1 MRLKSQEV
9 VFIGTRSGLRLVLD
23 AEDSIENL
31 KRALERR
38 LDEAGGF
45 YFGARVSVETRGAV
59 VPPEW
64 IEEVRSVLENHGLS
78 IEERRLDEAT
88 GGDETPDPHASE
100 PEGVGAGQAQC
111 LPGADTM
118 MIRRSLRSGQ
128 SVSFDGNIVVMGDVN
143 PGSEVCATGD
153 IVVFGCLR
161 GVAYAGAGGKP
172 DARVVALRLMPTQL
186 RIADRIARSP
196 DGEVQAPLGPESAF
210 LRDGA
215 IVIEPWT
222 TH

>member
-1 MRLKSQEV
+1 LKSQEV
-9 VFIGTRSGLRLVLD
+9 IFIGTRSGLRLILD
-23 AEDSIENL
+23 AEDNIENL

-38 LDEAGGF
+38 LHEAGGF
-45 YFGARVSVETRGAV
+45 YSGARVSVETRGAV

-64 IEEVRSVLENHGLS
+64 IEEVRSVLEDHGLLM
-78 IEERRLDEAT
+78 EERRRDAAAL
-88 GGDETPDPHASE
+88 GDEVPDPEASE
-100 PEGVGAGQAQC
+100 SEGSGAGQTQS
-111 LPGADTM
+111 LPGADTL

-143 PGSEVCATGD
+143 PGSEACATGD
-153 IVVFGCLR
+153 IVVFGSLR
-161 GVAYAGAGGKP
+161 GVAYAGANGKQ

-186 RIADRIARSP
+186 RIADRVARSP
-196 DGEVQAPLGPESAF
+196 DGEVQAPVSPEAAF

>member
-1 MRLKSQEV
+1 MKSQEV
-9 VFIGTRSGLRLVLD
+9 IFIGTRSGLRLILD
-23 AEDSIENL
+23 AEDNIENL

-38 LDEAGGF
+38 LHEAGGF
-45 YFGARVSVETRGAV
+45 YSGARVSVETRGAV

-64 IEEVRSVLENHGLS
+64 IEEVRSVLEDHGLLM
-78 IEERRLDEAT
+78 EERRRDAAAL
-88 GGDETPDPHASE
+88 GDEVPDPEASE
-100 PEGVGAGQAQC
+100 SEGSGAGQTQS
-111 LPGADTM
+111 LPGADTL

-143 PGSEVCATGD
+143 PGSEACATGD
-153 IVVFGCLR
+153 IVVFGSLR
-161 GVAYAGAGGKP
+161 GVAYAGANGKQ

-186 RIADRIARSP
+186 RIADRVARSP
-196 DGEVQAPLGPESAF
+196 DGEVQAPVSPEAAF

>member
-1 MRLKSQEV
+1 
-9 VFIGTRSGLRLVLD
+9 
-23 AEDSIENL
+23 
-31 KRALERR
+31 
-38 LDEAGGF
+38 
-45 YFGARVSVETRGAV
+45 V

-64 IEEVRSVLENHGLS
+64 IEEVRSVLEDHGLLM
-78 IEERRLDEAT
+78 EERSQDTAVGGGEA
-88 GGDETPDPHASE
+88 PDPHASE
-100 PEGVGAGQAQC
+100 PEGCGQSEAEC
-111 LPGADTM
+111 VPGADTL

-128 SVSFDGNIVVMGDVN
+128 SISFDGNIVIMGDVN
-143 PGSEVCATGD
+143 PGSEVCASGD

-161 GVAYAGAGGKP
+161 GVAYAGANGKQ

-196 DGEVQAPLGPESAF
+196 DGEVQAPLSPEAAF

>member
-1 MRLKSQEV
+1 MKSQEV
-9 VFIGTRSGLRLVLD
+9 IFIGTRNGLRLVLD
-23 AEDSIENL
+23 AEDNIENL

-38 LDEAGGF
+38 LHEASGF
-45 YFGARVSVETRGAV
+45 YNGARVSVETRGAV

-64 IEEVRSVLENHGLS
+64 IEEVRLVLEDHGLRM
-78 IEERRLDEAT
+78 EERSRDAADGSDGASDPQEIESE
-88 GGDETPDPHASE
+88 GGGENQVQS
-100 PEGVGAGQAQC
+100 
-111 LPGADTM
+111 LPGADTI

-143 PGSEVCATGD
+143 PGSELCATGD

-161 GVAYAGAGGKP
+161 GVAYAGANGKQ

-196 DGEVQAPLGPESAF
+196 DGEVQAPLGPEAAF